1 MIIPAIFQHRLKNG
15 KICMSLEHFPFL
27 SSVRRGP
34 GGPRDSRPGGRR
46 YLFLQRL
53 PTLLAALLLLMA
65 NGALAVEPVTPAAA
79 APAQTTLSTAAP
91 APRNIPFDQ
100 LLRPSRNPVNIYR
113 GRAVAQPSL
122 ANSARLDSLVR
133 DGKLYLSL
141 RNAIDLA
148 LENNL
153 DLVIARYNL
162 PIAQMDVQRTRAG
175 GSVRGVNTG
184 VVSGTPGGAGVGVFG
199 GGAGAGAGGTSG
211 GAGGAG
217 AGASGLVT
225 STLGTGTSVSSFDP
239 YLSATAYIDHTTQL
253 LPNQTLYRVPVIHE
267 NTILGNFTYAQAFPT
282 GGSLQMAWNNNRQ
295 TTNSPNQTINPQLQ
309 SYVQVYLQ
317 QQLLAGFGLGPN
329 LRYLR
334 IAKTN
339 QKVSDIA
346 FKAQVIAT
354 VTQIC
359 DLYWD
364 LVSAYNEEQVGAR
377 SVEFARQTLETSR
390 KQLELQAIPEMEVLK
405 AEGEL
410 ANREQDLTVS
420 RTNLELQGLYM
431 KNALTRSLDDPILQ
445 EMPVVPV
452 DHIASRI
459 EPIAEP
465 VQEMIAD
472 ALRNRSELQES
483 SLVLQN
489 SELSRKTARN
499 ALLPTL
505 SVYGFY
511 AGTGFAGAPNSA
523 NSPGSS
529 STGYGAA
536 LENAL
541 NYSSPEYQAGF
552 QLSIPLRNRIAKA
565 DQYRTELEY
574 RQSQVYLEELKKRI
588 RIEVRN
594 ARYALEQGASRVEA
608 ARKAR
613 DLARRSLNI
622 MQKEQKLGA
631 GSNQQTL
638 AAEHDLS
645 LAESALVTAET
656 AYEKARIEV
665 RRSTGSVLEE
675 YGISI
680 ADAKAGVVEADHLQ

>member
-1 MIIPAIFQHRLKNG
+1 MRIQAFAA
-15 KICMSLEHFPFL
+15 MFL
-27 SSVRRGP
+27 
-34 GGPRDSRPGGRR
+34 
-46 YLFLQRL
+46 LQVN
-53 PTLLAALLLLMA
+53 M
-65 NGALAVEPVTPAAA
+65 ALAVEPALP
-79 APAQTTLSTAAP
+79 APAVQTPPPVTTSDG
-91 APRNIPFDQ
+91 APRSAIPFTQ
-100 LLRPSRNPVNIYR
+100 LQRRSLNPIDAYR
-113 GRAVAQPSL
+113 GASVPPPSM

-162 PIAQMDVQRTRAG
+162 PIAQTDVQRTRAG

-184 VVSGTPGGAGVGVFG
+184 VVSGTPGGEGGVFG
-199 GGAGAGAGGTSG
+199 GVSGAGAGGTSS

-225 STLGTGTSVSSFDP
+225 STLGTGTSVSSYDP
-239 YLSATAYIDHTTQL
+239 FITATTYVDHVTQL
-253 LPNQTLYRVPVIHE
+253 LPNRTLYGVPVIHE
-267 NTILGNFTYAQAFPT
+267 NTVLGNFSYSQASPT
-282 GGSLQMAWNNNRQ
+282 GGSLQVVWNNSRQ
-295 TTNSPNQTINPQLQ
+295 TTNSPNNTLNPQLN
-309 SYVQVYLQ
+309 SFVEVYMQ

-329 LRYLR
+329 LRFLR

-346 FKAQVIAT
+346 FRAQLIAT

-364 LVSAYNEEQVGAR
+364 LVNAYDTEQVGER
-377 SVEFARQTLETSR
+377 SVAFATETLNTSR
-390 KQLELQAIPEMEVLK
+390 KQLDLQAIPEMDVLK

-410 ANREQDLTVS
+410 ATREQDLTVA
-420 RTNLELQGLYM
+420 RTNLELQELYM
-431 KNALTRSLDDPILQ
+431 KNAITRSLDDPILQ
-445 EMPVVPV
+445 EMPVIPV
-452 DHIASRI
+452 DHIGSQVQALSA
-459 EPIAEP
+459 PVQDMIAE
-465 VQEMIAD
+465 
-472 ALRNRSELQES
+472 ALKNRTELQES

-499 ALLPTL
+499 ALLPSL
-505 SVYGFY
+505 SMYGFY
-511 AGTGFAGAPNSA
+511 AGTGYGGTPNPQSGSAAGSI
-523 NSPGSS
+523 SVPG
-529 STGYGAA
+529 GYGGT

-541 NYSSPEYQAGF
+541 NYSSPEYQVGF
-552 QLSIPLRNRIAKA
+552 QLGIPLRNRIAKA

-594 ARYALEQGASRVEA
+594 ASYALEQGASRVDA
-608 ARKAR
+608 ARKAC
-613 DLARRSLNI
+613 DLAQRTLDI

-638 AAEHDLS
+638 SAEHDLAV
-645 LAESALVTAET
+645 AESALVTAET

-665 RRSTGSVLEE
+665 RRATGSVLED

-680 ADAKAGVVEADHLQ
+680 ADAKAGAVAAEN